1 MSNPNIQEKSN
12 LDRKVSQYMSVNL
25 LILDELIKMPL
36 ACKLMNEKHKDEIIV
51 RDKTGK
57 LTGIVTDEDILK
69 NIGESHIRSSRT
81 TLGDIMQFPLIGVKH
96 SESLQ
101 KALEVMLEKKIRKL
115 VVYSDNDE
123 IIGMI
128 YYDVI
133 HNIVHSQIVKPKH
146 PTFRSI
152 LWNLATVLQFAGV
165 LMIIPSFLSTLLG
178 ETNVATGIFLMATT
192 LLISGFLLNSYG
204 ERHNLGLRG
213 MAILVFSSFVILVLF
228 GTIPYLYLN
237 PYHSQ
242 SFVDLFSNS
251 FFSSTA
257 GFTTAGISLFT
268 KPETL
273 PQSFTFFRGFS
284 QFVGGLSF
292 IYLIMTAFYPEKK
305 LNSMRGFIS
314 GEIPKLRELFSTI
327 TIVFTIYALIIAGF
341 LFYFGERN
349 FIDDI
354 SIAMSTLSTGGFV
367 PNSDILSTLTPPEY
381 IILFVG
387 MILGSLPFGF
397 HYGFIRT
404 KFLSI
409 KITREVGIY
418 FLVLITGI
426 ILFIPFMS
434 TSIIDAI
441 FTVISTSTTTGFQTI
456 DLGTL
461 NQSQMILLMFLM
473 IIGGCG
479 FSTAGGLKIFRIIHL
494 FNIKKFIKKSKT
506 LTENNKKEIVT
517 SLILLLL
524 LPSIPFVVALHLNS
538 LGNDFYDSYF
548 EAVGAI
554 TTAGIGTGIINIDLD
569 AFTKILVSF
578 LMILGR
584 LEILV
589 LIYIFLP
596 KLM

>member
-1 MSNPNIQEKSN
+1 
-12 LDRKVSQYMSVNL
+12 MSVNL
-25 LILDELIKMPL
+25 LVLDELIKMPL

-57 LTGIVTDEDILK
+57 PTGIVTDEDILK

-81 TLGDIMQFPLIGVKH
+81 TLGDIMQFPLVGIKH
-96 SESLQ
+96 DESLEH
-101 KALEVMLEKKIRKL
+101 ALDIMTKKKIRKL
-115 VVYSDNDE
+115 VVYSDDEE

-128 YYDVI
+128 YLDVI
-133 HNIVHSQIVKPKH
+133 HNVVRPIVVNPKH
-146 PTFRSI
+146 TAFRSI

-165 LMIIPSFLSTLLG
+165 LMIIPSLLSTLLG
-178 ETNVATGIFLMATT
+178 ETHVATGIFLMSTT

-213 MAILVFSSFVILVLF
+213 MAILVLSSFMILVLF

-237 PYHSQ
+237 PYHSE

-257 GFTTAGISLFT
+257 GFTTAGISLFA

-327 TIVFTIYALIIAGF
+327 TIVFTIYVLIIAGF
-341 LFYFGERN
+341 LFYLGERN

-354 SIAMSTLSTGGFV
+354 SIAMSSLSTGGFV

-381 IILFVG
+381 VVLLVG

-409 KITREVGIY
+409 KITREVGVY
-418 FLVLITGI
+418 FVVLVTGI
-426 ILFIPFMS
+426 VLFVSFDAS
-434 TSIIDAI
+434 TPDSV
-441 FTVISTSTTTGFQTI
+441 FTVVSASTTTGFQII

-461 NQSQMILLMFLM
+461 NPFQMTLLAFLM

-479 FSTAGGLKIFRIIHL
+479 FSTAGGLKIFRLIPL
-494 FNIKKFIKKSKT
+494 FNLKKFIKKSKT

-517 SLILLLL
+517 SLVLLLL
-524 LPSIPFVVALHLNS
+524 LPSIPLVVALHLSS
-538 LGNDFYDSYF
+538 LGNDFYGSYF
-548 EAVGAI
+548 EAIGAI
-554 TTAGIGTGIINIDLD
+554 TTAGMGTGIINIDLD

-584 LEILV
+584 LEVLV

>member
-1 MSNPNIQEKSN
+1 
-12 LDRKVSQYMSVNL
+12 MSVNL
-25 LILDELIKMPL
+25 LVLDELIKMPL

-81 TLGDIMQFPLIGVKH
+81 TLGDIMQFPLVGIKH
-96 SESLQ
+96 DESLEN
-101 KALEVMLEKKIRKL
+101 ALDIMTKKKIRKL

-128 YYDVI
+128 YLDVI
-133 HNIVHSQIVKPKH
+133 HNVVRPLVVNPKH
-146 PTFRSI
+146 TAFRSI

-165 LMIIPSFLSTLLG
+165 LMIIPSLLSTLLG
-178 ETNVATGIFLMATT
+178 ETHVATGIFLMSTT

-204 ERHNLGLRG
+204 ERHTLGLRG
-213 MAILVFSSFVILVLF
+213 MAILVFSSFIILVLF

-237 PYHSQ
+237 PYHSE

-257 GFTTAGISLFT
+257 GFTTAGISLFA
-268 KPETL
+268 KPEIL

-327 TIVFTIYALIIAGF
+327 TIVFTIYVLIIAGF
-341 LFYFGERN
+341 LFYLGERN

-354 SIAMSTLSTGGFV
+354 SIAMSSLSTGGFV
-367 PNSDILSTLTPPEY
+367 PNSEILFNLTPPEY
-381 IILFVG
+381 VVLLVG

-409 KITREVGIY
+409 RITREVGVY
-418 FLVLITGI
+418 FVVLVAGI
-426 ILFIPFMS
+426 VLFISFDAS
-434 TSIIDAI
+434 TPDSV
-441 FTVISTSTTTGFQTI
+441 FTVISASTTTGFQI
-456 DLGTL
+456 INLGTL
-461 NQSQMILLMFLM
+461 NPFQMTLLAFLM

-479 FSTAGGLKIFRIIHL
+479 FSTAGGLKIFRLIPL
-494 FNIKKFIKKSKT
+494 FNLKKLIKKSKT

-524 LPSIPFVVALHLNS
+524 LPSIPLVVALHLSS
-538 LGNDFYDSYF
+538 LGNDFYGSYF
-548 EAVGAI
+548 EAIGAI
-554 TTAGIGTGIINIDLD
+554 TTAGMGTGIIKIDLD

>member
-1 MSNPNIQEKSN
+1 
-12 LDRKVSQYMSVNL
+12 MSVNL
-25 LILDELIKMPL
+25 LVLDELFKMPL

-69 NIGESHIRSSRT
+69 NIGESYIRSSRT
-81 TLGDIMQFPLIGVKH
+81 TLGDIMQFPLVGIKH
-96 SESLQ
+96 DESLEN
-101 KALEVMLEKKIRKL
+101 ALDIMTKKKIRKL
-115 VVYSDNDE
+115 VVYSDNGE

-128 YYDVI
+128 YLDVI
-133 HNIVHSQIVKPKH
+133 HNVVRPLVVNPKH
-146 PTFRSI
+146 TAFRSI

-165 LMIIPSFLSTLLG
+165 LMIIPSLLSTLLG
-178 ETNVATGIFLMATT
+178 ETHVATGIFLMSTT

-204 ERHNLGLRG
+204 ERHNLGLRD
-213 MAILVFSSFVILVLF
+213 MAILVFSSFIILVLF

-237 PYHSQ
+237 PYHSE

-257 GFTTAGISLFT
+257 GFTTAGISLFA

-327 TIVFTIYALIIAGF
+327 TIVFTIYVLIIAGF
-341 LFYFGERN
+341 LFYLGERN

-354 SIAMSTLSTGGFV
+354 SIAMSSLSTGGFV

-381 IILFVG
+381 VVLFVG

-409 KITREVGIY
+409 RITREVGVY
-418 FLVLITGI
+418 FLVLVTGI
-426 ILFIPFMS
+426 VLFISFDAS
-434 TSIIDAI
+434 TSDSV
-441 FTVISTSTTTGFQTI
+441 FTVISTSTTTGFQIINI
-456 DLGTL
+456 DTL
-461 NQSQMILLMFLM
+461 NPFQMTLLVFLM

-479 FSTAGGLKIFRIIHL
+479 FSTAGGLKIFRLIHL
-494 FNIKKFIKKSKT
+494 FNLKKFIKKSKT
-506 LTENNKKEIVT
+506 LTENNKKEIMT

-524 LPSIPFVVALHLNS
+524 LPLIPLIVALHLSS
-538 LGNDFYDSYF
+538 LGNNFYGSYF
-548 EAVGAI
+548 EAIGAI
-554 TTAGIGTGIINIDLD
+554 TTAGMGAGIININLD
-569 AFTKILVSF
+569 AFTKVLVSF

-584 LEILV
+584 LEVLV
-589 LIYIFLP
+589 LIYMFLP

>member
-1 MSNPNIQEKSN
+1 
-12 LDRKVSQYMSVNL
+12 MSVNL
-25 LILDELIKMPL
+25 LVLDELIKMPL

-57 LTGIVTDEDILK
+57 PTGIVTDEDILK

-81 TLGDIMQFPLIGVKH
+81 TLGDIMQFPLVGIKH
-96 SESLQ
+96 DESLEH
-101 KALEVMLEKKIRKL
+101 ALDIMTKKKIRKL
-115 VVYSDNDE
+115 VVYSDDEE

-128 YYDVI
+128 YLDVI
-133 HNIVHSQIVKPKH
+133 HNVVRPIVVNPKH
-146 PTFRSI
+146 TAFRSI

-165 LMIIPSFLSTLLG
+165 LMIIPSLLSTLLG
-178 ETNVATGIFLMATT
+178 ETHVATGIFLMSTT

-213 MAILVFSSFVILVLF
+213 MAILVLSSFMILVLF

-237 PYHSQ
+237 PYHSE

-257 GFTTAGISLFT
+257 GFTTAGISLFA

-327 TIVFTIYALIIAGF
+327 TIVFTIYVLIIAGF
-341 LFYFGERN
+341 LFYLGERN

-354 SIAMSTLSTGGFV
+354 SIAMSSLSTGGFV

-381 IILFVG
+381 VVLLVG

-409 KITREVGIY
+409 KITREVGVY
-418 FLVLITGI
+418 FVVLVTGI
-426 ILFIPFMS
+426 VLFVSFDAS
-434 TSIIDAI
+434 TSDSV
-441 FTVISTSTTTGFQTI
+441 FTVISASTTTGFQII

-461 NQSQMILLMFLM
+461 NPFHMTLLAFLM

-479 FSTAGGLKIFRIIHL
+479 FSTAGGLKIFRLIPL
-494 FNIKKFIKKSKT
+494 FNLKKFIKKSKT

-517 SLILLLL
+517 SLVLLLL
-524 LPSIPFVVALHLNS
+524 LPSIPLVVALHLSS
-538 LGNDFYDSYF
+538 LGNDFYGSYF
-548 EAVGAI
+548 EAIGAI
-554 TTAGIGTGIINIDLD
+554 TTAGMGTGIIDIDLD

-584 LEILV
+584 LEVLV

>member
-1 MSNPNIQEKSN
+1 
-12 LDRKVSQYMSVNL
+12 MSVNL
-25 LILDELIKMPL
+25 LVLDELIKMPL

-51 RDKTGK
+51 RDKSGK

-81 TLGDIMQFPLIGVKH
+81 TLGDIMQFPLVGIKH
-96 SESLQ
+96 NESLEN
-101 KALEVMLEKKIRKL
+101 ALDVMTKKKIRKL
-115 VVYSDNDE
+115 VVYSDTDK

-128 YYDVI
+128 YFDVI
-133 HNIVHSQIVKPKH
+133 HNVVRPLVVNPKH
-146 PTFRSI
+146 TAFRSI

-165 LMIIPSFLSTLLG
+165 LMIIPSLLSTLLG
-178 ETNVATGIFLMATT
+178 ETHVATGIFLMSTT

-213 MAILVFSSFVILVLF
+213 MAVLVFSSFIMLVLF

-237 PYHSQ
+237 PYNSQ

-257 GFTTAGISLFT
+257 GFTTTGISLFA

-292 IYLIMTAFYPEKK
+292 IYLIMTAFYPEKN

-327 TIVFTIYALIIAGF
+327 TIVFTIYVLIIAGF
-341 LFYFGERN
+341 LFYLGERN
-349 FIDDI
+349 FIDDV
-354 SIAMSTLSTGGFV
+354 SIAMSSLSTGGFV

-381 IILFVG
+381 VVLFVG

-409 KITREVGIY
+409 KITREVGVY
-418 FLVLITGI
+418 FAVLVAGI
-426 ILFIPFMS
+426 VLFISFA
-434 TSIIDAI
+434 DASMLDSI
-441 FTVISTSTTTGFQTI
+441 FTVISTSTTTGFQI
-456 DLGTL
+456 VDLDAL
-461 NQSQMILLMFLM
+461 NQYHLILLTFLM
-473 IIGGCG
+473 IVGGCG
-479 FSTAGGLKIFRIIHL
+479 FSTAGGLKIFRLIHL
-494 FNIKKFIKKSKT
+494 FNLKKFIKKSKT
-506 LTENNKKEIVT
+506 LTENNKKEIVA
-517 SLILLLL
+517 SLILLSL
-524 LPSIPFVVALHLNS
+524 LPSIPLIVAFHLS
-538 LGNDFYDSYF
+538 GLGNDFYDSYF
-548 EAVGAI
+548 EAIGAI
-554 TTAGIGTGIINIDLD
+554 TTAGMGMGIINVGLD
-569 AFTKILVSF
+569 AFTKILISF

-584 LEILV
+584 LEVLV
-589 LIYIFLP
+589 LIYMFLP